1 MTESK
6 RCEFI
11 VLISNVSGISLMIP
25 LLIYVS
31 TFIID
36 GYLIIREGIKWIIL
50 NNELF
55 LSFYSWNNSDIKII
69 HTKFSLILLV
79 NMFTHFHKWND
90 ESTSLMTIIF
100 HMKTKINQRNYS
112 WIFWMKFIDTWK
124 KISLISIKILMKY
137 FITFI
142 LIFDRISK
150 CIWNYNNFLKDKFL
164 MIWLRIKNK

>member
-55 LSFYSWNNSDIKII
+55 LSFYS
-69 HTKFSLILLV
+69 
-79 NMFTHFHKWND
+79 
-90 ESTSLMTIIF
+90 
-100 HMKTKINQRNYS
+100 
-112 WIFWMKFIDTWK
+112 
-124 KISLISIKILMKY
+124 
-137 FITFI
+137 
-142 LIFDRISK
+142 
-150 CIWNYNNFLKDKFL
+150 
-164 MIWLRIKNK
+164 